1 MRNPRTTREQTST
14 PSSSPGDF
22 PEAGSPDF
30 QFALEKLTAAYQP
43 VLEDELNQLK
53 SPPAP
58 GATAAAPSR
67 TGEEERQFA
76 NRIFES
82 FMTEEVAARLLP
94 QAARELLGPV
104 ENWRWCLEHVRCSL
118 IFGWLACRGPR
129 TFQSLSYYLYEYWKC
144 IREVS
149 GKPVGKPPTAA
160 EQADFQLVV
169 GAFAAAYKPYLT
181 DQLATVEFP
190 SAISGDVISGEYNA
204 ATGQDELCRIFDRML
219 STETT
224 RALFGGAAYD
234 QYNASAFYGFCRCWA
249 ACAMCLGC
257 CLARVRNVEEIRLCL
272 IYYVRCLE
280 ACLRPLTCELTAPT
294 GCVTE
299 TEFASAGIFRG
310 VEIEGT
316 AAGSACSHYIL
327 QWRQNG
333 TGAWQTSSVVY
344 PGGATQGPCGVTGGL
359 LGYLSTFPLV
369 QPGLVEIQLCV
380 YSSDPNISPC
390 CATIEFELYRNLVW
404 ISGIGNTG
412 ISVAPPGVF
421 DPTAPV
427 VDATGVVRS
436 FGTAL
441 PVFGAAAVGGCTGQ
455 TIKSYTLSYQQ
466 GFTTTTTGAWA
477 PFWQVNF
484 NTTPQIAAA
493 ASNPLLPNTVLTNV
507 WSEFVAFVPI
517 FPSFK
522 CQVESDYLTGISWD
536 TRNLTGPFPVQFPPP
551 PPPFP
556 APLSPPPCV
565 QQPASST
572 WNSTPL
578 VVTNCQSGRYTLRL
592 TVTDTAGNTTDN
604 LRQVWFDNKQIYAS
618 IANLAIPSNNKV
630 IAACSTVD
638 LSFFATLAGG
648 GSPDC
653 TVPWAAQILGVAYDE
668 YIEEGN
674 THSQPS
680 DNFYGYSLSILK
692 NGGGWHQL
700 TIPGPDTVPLPI
712 PPTPPWSGPYLG
724 TTRVGDPGTRCSNAV
739 PPPGPIPTQTDGIL
753 ALFDMRRLDLV
764 CNTNPA
770 DADLVLQRATISAS
784 TGQTTPG
791 ECCGFILYLSVSD
804 TSICP
809 GNPTGNHTAEYEF
822 PFCICNDL
830 PPVAAP

>member
-1 MRNPRTTREQTST
+1 MRKPRTIQEQTPT

-22 PEAGSPDF
+22 PEVSSPDF

-53 SPPAP
+53 SSPAL

-67 TGEEERQFA
+67 IGEEETQFA
-76 NRIFES
+76 KRIFES

-94 QAARELLGPV
+94 QVGRESLGPV

-160 EQADFQLVV
+160 EQADFQVVV

-204 ATGQDELCRIFDRML
+204 ATGQDELCQIFDRML

-249 ACAMCLGC
+249 TCAMCLGC

-333 TGAWQTSSVVY
+333 IGAWQTSSVVY
-344 PGGATQGPCGVTGGL
+344 PGGATQGACGVTGGL
-359 LGYLSTFPLV
+359 LGYLSTFPFV
-369 QPGLVEIQLCV
+369 SPGLVEIQLCV
-380 YSSDPNISPC
+380 YSSEPNVAPC
-390 CATIEFELYRNLVW
+390 CTTIEFELYRNLVW
-404 ISGIGNTG
+404 IEGIEG
-412 ISVAPPGVF
+412 IDAALPPGVF
-421 DPTAPV
+421 DPTAPL
-427 VDATGVVRS
+427 VDSTGVVRS
-436 FGTAL
+436 FGTVL
-441 PVFGAAAVGGCTGQ
+441 RIYGAAAVGGCTGQ

-466 GFTTTTTGAWA
+466 GFTTTTAGAWSQ
-477 PFWQVNF
+477 FWQVNY
-484 NTTPQIAAA
+484 NTPLQVLEG
-493 ASNPLLPNTVLTNV
+493 ASDPLLPNTVLTNL
-507 WSEFVAFVPI
+507 WSEVVMPI
-517 FPSFK
+517 VLPFQIL
-522 CQVESDYLTGISWD
+522 CDVISDDLSEAYWD
-536 TRNLTGPFPVQFPPP
+536 TQNPQAGLAVQFPPP
-551 PPPFP
+551 PPLYP
-556 APLSPPPCV
+556 APCVPP
-565 QQPASST
+565 PASST

-578 VVTNCQSGRYTLRL
+578 FPTNCQSGRYTLRL

-618 IANLAIPSNNKV
+618 IANLAIPASNKV

-638 LSFFATLAGG
+638 LSFFAALAGG

-653 TVPWAAQILGVAYDE
+653 TVPWPAQILGVAYDQ

-674 THSQPS
+674 FTHPS
-680 DNFYGYSLSILK
+680 DNFYGYSLQILK

-700 TIPGPDTVPLPI
+700 TIPGPDSVPVPL

-739 PPPGPIPTQTDGIL
+739 PPPGPIPPQTDGIL
-753 ALFDMRRLDLV
+753 ALFDMRRLDSV

-809 GNPTGNHTAEYEF
+809 KNSTDNHTAEYEF